1 MQGEIIHLFSRS
13 LGPLAKIEGESTA
26 IFLPHAMLKDMGTR
40 KTPAATPPHKAD
52 SLSALSKVELLD
64 LLASLPCAPQYQ
76 FDHCPAKR
84 LELELGTYQSEVE
97 QQNQEL
103 RESQQRNE
111 EALARFSDL
120 YDFAPVGYLTLNKQ
134 GLIQEINL
142 TGASMLGKT
151 RKALLGQPFLLLIE
165 NESHTIFKQHLDRV
179 CSEAGSAVD
188 EILLRSPSGSLCY
201 VSMVSSAVNHGPM
214 AGALC
219 RTALVDIT
227 QLKLKE
233 AELTQSEQKLRNLS
247 EHLDRVREN
256 ERRHLAREIH
266 DELGQKLTSLRFQ
279 VAMLSAGINAP
290 QADLSQT
297 ANALLR
303 QIDETIES
311 VRAIASDLRPAVLDL
326 GLTAAVEW
334 QLQEF
339 HRRTGINY
347 KLHFSDADI
356 PLDNDRATA
365 VFRIIQE
372 SLTNV
377 IRHANASEITLRI
390 DQTEDVLKL
399 RFSDN
404 GVGIPLDGLEKSR
417 SFGIAGMRERVR
429 LLDGNLNIRS
439 RPGHGVQININ
450 IPLKERRQES
460 YKRINGDKKSQ

>member
-1 MQGEIIHLFSRS
+1 
-13 LGPLAKIEGESTA
+13 
-26 IFLPHAMLKDMGTR
+26 MLNCMSSR
-40 KTPAATPPHKAD
+40 KTPPATPLEATD
-52 SLSALSKVELLD
+52 ALSALSKAELLD
-64 LLASLPCAPQYQ
+64 LLASLPCAPKHQLDY
-76 FDHCPAKR
+76 CPARR
-84 LELELGTYQSEVE
+84 LELELDTYQTEVE

-111 EALARFSDL
+111 DAIARYSDL

-142 TGASMLGKT
+142 TGAGMLGRT
-151 RKALLGQPFLLLIE
+151 RQSLLGSPFLVLIE
-165 NESHTIFKQHLDRV
+165 NESHAIFKQHLERV
-179 CSEAGSAVD
+179 CTEAGNAVD
-188 EILLRSPSGSLCY
+188 EILLRSPDGSLRH
-201 VSMVSSAVNHGPM
+201 VSMVSSAVNHGPW
-214 AGALC
+214 AGAMC

-227 QLKLKE
+227 QLKEKE
-233 AELTQSEQKLRNLS
+233 AELTRSEQKLRNLS

-347 KLHFSDADI
+347 KLHISDADI

-377 IRHANASEITLRI
+377 IRHANASEISLRI
-390 DQTEDVLKL
+390 DKADDVLKL

-404 GVGIPLDGLEKSR
+404 GIGIQPDSLEKSR

-429 LLDGNLNIRS
+429 LLDGNLTIRS

-450 IPLKERRQES
+450 IPLK
-460 YKRINGDKKSQ
+460 N